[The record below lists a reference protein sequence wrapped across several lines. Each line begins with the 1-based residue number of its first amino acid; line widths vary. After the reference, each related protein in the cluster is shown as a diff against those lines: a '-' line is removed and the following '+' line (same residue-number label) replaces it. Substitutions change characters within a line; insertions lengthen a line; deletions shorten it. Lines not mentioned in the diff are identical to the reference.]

1 MSETRRE
8 IPLDPRVYKTTPDA
22 EVCDWRTGNTRC
34 KEYRDRIKE
43 LEKLNKNLERQFV
56 EDTAKIQEL
65 ENLLTGRGP
74 SQVS

>member
-1 MSETRRE
+1 MNDLICGCSQGGDCTRMS
-8 IPLDPRVYKTTPDA
+8 VCQA
-22 EVCDWRTGNTRC
+22 ESLI
-34 KEYRDRIKE
+34 EEMQERIAE

>member
-1 MSETRRE
+1 MSHLEK
-8 IPLDPRVYKTTPDA
+8 IKTAMIEGEHTDGDL
-22 EVCDWRTGNTRC
+22 EWCVQ
-34 KEYRDRIKE
+34 RIAE